1 MKKSVSSV
9 LALSLIMS
17 NFSPTLS
24 VFANEVQS
32 NEITQ
37 EKRNEESQVG
47 KATVSAFTLN
57 KYSNFNAYNE
67 QYRVPQEEII
77 SYSNNG
83 GRYGSSTLDKAFDGN
98 LSTHW
103 ETGKANSSSFT
114 NEVVVEFNSPQ
125 AINRIAYATR
135 QDSAKGKGFPTEFEI
150 YASASGEEDDFQLAA
165 VGSHTATGN
174 MMQFQFDTITAKK
187 MKFVFKSAHQNWAS
201 ASEFWFYKEDKTLE
215 QMGSLF
221 TNESKNE
228 LSADFNTIEK
238 LNEFEVN
245 AQQHPLY
252 EMIQEDIANARIL
265 LESKKAIYM
274 DAIVSTF
281 SPFNDESLVDYD
293 AVYKVP
299 SEKITSIT
307 ANGGHYA
314 SEKITRAIDNDF
326 TTNWHSGTKNSETFT
341 NEVVITLDELTTINR
356 IMYSLNRSRG
366 FAEEFEVYV
375 SKTSQGDTFELVT
388 AGQLSVDTKNT
399 KEILFNPTEARRIKF
414 VFKKGLDNWAIISEI
429 GLYKPDN
436 LSDIM
441 QRLFV
446 DDTMSEVNPDFAN
459 ISTIESLM
467 EEAKNHPFADKYL
480 EKLKDAKELV
490 EFGIIEVG
498 TSNVTTFKPFY
509 TDFLEQYDTLF
520 RVPITSIS
528 GNGGY
533 YSGAP
538 LAYAIDDDMTTHWET
553 GKSNSDT
560 FTNEVILTLEQVTE
574 IERLTYKARTNK
586 KGFPTRFS
594 IYVSPVASGDNFQK
608 VAEGTHSV
616 TDAMLEIQFD
626 KTKAKRVKFVFD
638 EANQNRPSIGDI
650 RVYAADEVA
659 NQMKNLFANKLMD
672 TLTEEYNSVE
682 ALTVLENKVLSHP
695 LASLYLE
702 DIQVAKAIINNEVQ
716 TVKTIVAEQHGDR
729 VAHANQ
735 NLKFGF
741 GNNNQPTGVLAKP
754 GDTVVVYV
762 DAEPGAPLPQLLF
775 SQQEGSFANWGRSV
789 SLQVGKN
796 IITVPEV
803 PQTDKWYRYN
813 VTPGG
818 PVYIVNPYTEEQQG
832 KAPVVRFAEG
842 VELFPMMDKDT
853 DEQEFLTLLKDYKKR
868 VDLDKEANPDVMD
881 RQMIDVVEVV
891 SNHIVFTGT
900 ATGAYEAYINQG
912 FSPMKTVEM
921 YNDHLEF
928 IFNYLG
934 IDGSE
939 LIHDAKYIRDN
950 IRLAQPYAAMYAAG
964 NHIGV
969 QNNAMVS
976 LLTSV
981 GTWGIDHEI
990 GHRLDISVR
999 TVSEVTNNMIPQNSA
1014 YYYDIPNRRIP
1025 FETRVYKNVIAT
1037 DNNVYVS
1044 DDHFED
1050 LAVFWQ
1056 LEMIYP
1062 GYWGKLNRLYRENN
1076 VVLDSNNSAADK
1088 LNQLAKYSSLALQ
1101 LDLTEHFERHGF
1113 FVSDETKE
1121 IVSQYQKPAIKTWYA
1136 NYDYIEYDGNGFEG
1150 ETHLVVTRSTNGEHN
1165 QLDFNINDQAM
1176 DDVLGYE
1183 IFKGDQLIG
1192 FTSTNSFVDTT
1203 TNVGEVVEY
1212 TVVPYDKKLN
1222 PGQGVSISS
1231 LAPTIMTSQETVT
1244 VKLNESFNPMQ
1255 LVKAYTYNNE
1265 EITNA
1270 VTVDKEIDTTQ
1281 KGIIPLTFIV
1291 ENQGITVT
1299 KTINVEVVSDYD
1311 YLSDKEW
1318 TAVETDFGT
1327 PRRNTNI
1334 KGRVNGEIQTFDKG
1348 FGIHAN
1354 GRITY
1359 DLTDLEYDR
1368 FEALIGVDMTIAAQ
1382 NNSSLQ
1388 AKIIVDG
1395 QTLAT
1400 TPVLKH
1406 ADNMV
1411 LVNVPIK
1418 GAKQLVIEINDGR
1431 NANTSDHAIIVN
1443 PKLTTNNAKPELTVT
1458 DRSYQLS
1465 EVVDLTEGVM
1475 AIDAEDGDLTSQVQI
1490 ISNNY
1495 EANKTG
1501 RFEVT
1506 YQVMDS
1512 DGNKVTKTRRIFV
1525 YSTETA
1531 LTDLEWI
1538 SAVSG
1543 WKTVN
1548 KDLAVNKTNKIQL
1561 KVDGEVQTFDRGIGA
1576 ATNAEIVYDLNGEY
1590 SHFTTYVG
1598 TDKNYDDNRASI
1610 IFKIYADG
1618 EEVYTSNLIKHD
1630 SDAEFVSLN
1639 VEGVHELKLV
1649 ADDSGNGGLGDFA
1662 SWGNPR
1668 LYHTNVK
1675 PELMV
1680 EEDVTLKLG
1689 ASLETIIGTY
1699 QATDVED
1706 GDLTSQVV
1714 VDHSNLNLSKAGTY
1728 QITYTVTDS
1737 DNNTVSKTRTIN
1749 LYNKEIALTDLEW
1762 ISAVSGWKTVNKDLA
1777 VNKTNKIQ
1785 LKVDGEVQ
1793 TFDRGIGA
1801 ATNAEIVYQLNGE
1814 YSYFTTYVGTDK
1826 NYDDNRTSIIF
1837 KIYADGEEVYT
1848 SNLIKRDSDAEFVSL
1863 NVEGVH
1869 ELKLVADDSGNGGLG
1884 DFASWG
1890 DPRLYQTNVKPELM
1904 VEEDAK
1910 FKLGTSLE
1918 TIIGTYQAT
1927 DVEDGE
1933 LTSQVVVDHS
1943 NLELSKAGT
1952 YQITYTVTDSDNNT
1966 VSKTRTIVL
1975 YNKETALTDLEWI
1988 SAVSGWKTVNKDL
2001 AVNKTNK
2008 IQLKVDGIIKKQL

>member
-1 MKKSVSSV
+1 M
-9 LALSLIMS
+9 
-17 NFSPTLS
+17 
-24 VFANEVQS
+24 
-32 NEITQ
+32 
-37 EKRNEESQVG
+37 
-47 KATVSAFTLN
+47 
-57 KYSNFNAYNE
+57 
-67 QYRVPQEEII
+67 
-77 SYSNNG
+77 
-83 GRYGSSTLDKAFDGN
+83 
-98 LSTHW
+98 
-103 ETGKANSSSFT
+103 
-114 NEVVVEFNSPQ
+114 
-125 AINRIAYATR
+125 
-135 QDSAKGKGFPTEFEI
+135 
-150 YASASGEEDDFQLAA
+150 
-165 VGSHTATGN
+165 
-174 MMQFQFDTITAKK
+174 
-187 MKFVFKSAHQNWAS
+187 
-201 ASEFWFYKEDKTLE
+201 
-215 QMGSLF
+215 
-221 TNESKNE
+221 
-228 LSADFNTIEK
+228 
-238 LNEFEVN
+238 
-245 AQQHPLY
+245 
-252 EMIQEDIANARIL
+252 
-265 LESKKAIYM
+265 
-274 DAIVSTF
+274 
-281 SPFNDESLVDYD
+281 
-293 AVYKVP
+293 
-299 SEKITSIT
+299 
-307 ANGGHYA
+307 
-314 SEKITRAIDNDF
+314 
-326 TTNWHSGTKNSETFT
+326 
-341 NEVVITLDELTTINR
+341 
-356 IMYSLNRSRG
+356 
-366 FAEEFEVYV
+366 
-375 SKTSQGDTFELVT
+375 
-388 AGQLSVDTKNT
+388 
-399 KEILFNPTEARRIKF
+399 
-414 VFKKGLDNWAIISEI
+414 
-429 GLYKPDN
+429 
-436 LSDIM
+436 
-441 QRLFV
+441 
-446 DDTMSEVNPDFAN
+446 
-459 ISTIESLM
+459 
-467 EEAKNHPFADKYL
+467 
-480 EKLKDAKELV
+480 
-490 EFGIIEVG
+490 
-498 TSNVTTFKPFY
+498 
-509 TDFLEQYDTLF
+509 
-520 RVPITSIS
+520 
-528 GNGGY
+528 
-533 YSGAP
+533 
-538 LAYAIDDDMTTHWET
+538 
-553 GKSNSDT
+553 
-560 FTNEVILTLEQVTE
+560 
-574 IERLTYKARTNK
+574 
-586 KGFPTRFS
+586 
-594 IYVSPVASGDNFQK
+594 
-608 VAEGTHSV
+608 
-616 TDAMLEIQFD
+616 
-626 KTKAKRVKFVFD
+626 
-638 EANQNRPSIGDI
+638 
-650 RVYAADEVA
+650 
-659 NQMKNLFANKLMD
+659 
-672 TLTEEYNSVE
+672 
-682 ALTVLENKVLSHP
+682 
-695 LASLYLE
+695 
-702 DIQVAKAIINNEVQ
+702 AKAIINNEVQ

-803 PQTDKWYRYN
+803 PQTDKWYRHN

-868 VDLDKEANPDVMD
+868 VDLDKEPNPDVMD

-1014 YYYDIPNRRIP
+1014 YYYDIPNKRIP

-1443 PKLTTNNAKPELTVT
+1443 PKLITNNAKPELTVT

-1525 YSTETA
+1525 YSIETA

-1598 TDKNYDDNRASI
+1598 TDKNYDDNRGSI

-1837 KIYADGEEVYT
+1837 KIYADGKEVYT

-1863 NVEGVH
+1863 NVEGVQ

-1890 DPRLYQTNVKPELM
+1890 DPKLYSVNCDRSELDQLFMAIEALNSDDYTEESWNQLMSVVQDVNSQLTEGYTQELINQLIVQLETAINQLVLATDYQSLIELLEVAKAIDGQTYTEESIEVLNQVIHEATEMIAAHNSQQNEVNQMVDRLQEAINQLEMIDFNQVIDFADSTLKSAIIKTLSLDK
-1904 VEEDAK
+1904 EEVTLEDLLNLTHLDVSGLYISSLKGLESAK
-1910 FKLGTSLE
+1910 NLEVLDVSYNQLTDFSPLSKLKKLTSL
-1918 TIIGTYQAT
+1918 TGGYQFI
-1927 DVEDGE
+1927 EGGM
-1933 LTSQVVVDHS
+1933 LNPQ
-1943 NLELSKAGT
+1943 N
-1952 YQITYTVTDSDNNT
+1952 
-1966 VSKTRTIVL
+1966 
-1975 YNKETALTDLEWI
+1975 
-1988 SAVSGWKTVNKDL
+1988 
-2001 AVNKTNK
+2001 
-2008 IQLKVDGIIKKQL
+2008 GIIKLKSSAINRGEEALTPVLSLRNNLTFEEKTLDFSVDEDGYITLDVTTLESGTYSLYISYVDEMDNFMIQTLYMLKK